1 MSVFAIKLAAMISML
16 IDHCAYVL
24 APPHYFLLRCIGR
37 IAFPLYCFL
46 IVNGLEHTHDRRRY
60 LARLL
65 IFAAISQ
72 LPFAMAFYPRESI
85 FTGLN
90 VFFTLAAGLAFSM
103 LCASRSERDGKWYAF
118 AAVTL
123 LYAAAVLPGSD
134 YGFGGAALIFLLYIC
149 RQKRALQ
156 VAALWLWCLWQ
167 YALELGSWEMF
178 AFAAAAA
185 IPMLLYNGRR
195 GPGLKWLFYGF
206 YPAHLPILGLYA
218 CGIWPWA
225 A

>member
-1 MSVFAIKLAAMISML
+1 M
-16 IDHCAYVL
+16 
-24 APPHYFLLRCIGR
+24 
-37 IAFPLYCFL
+37 
-46 IVNGLEHTHDRRRY
+46 
-60 LARLL
+60 
-65 IFAAISQ
+65 
-72 LPFAMAFYPRESI
+72 
-85 FTGLN
+85 
-90 VFFTLAAGLAFSM
+90 FFTLAAGLAFSM

-123 LYAAAVLPGSD
+123 LYAAAVLPCSD

-149 RQKRALQ
+149 RKKRALQ

-206 YPAHLPILGLYA
+206 YPAHLLILGLYA

>member
-103 LCASRSERDGKWYAF
+103 LCASRSERDGPF
-118 AAVTL
+118 VR
-123 LYAAAVLPGSD
+123 
-134 YGFGGAALIFLLYIC
+134 C
-149 RQKRALQ
+149 
-156 VAALWLWCLWQ
+156 WQ
-167 YALELGSWEMF
+167 TSS
-178 AFAAAAA
+178 
-185 IPMLLYNGRR
+185 
-195 GPGLKWLFYGF
+195 
-206 YPAHLPILGLYA
+206 AHSIK
-218 CGIWPWA
+218 C
-225 A
+225 

>member
-1 MSVFAIKLAAMISML
+1 MKIKNKAVLGRSAL
-16 IDHCAYVL
+16 ICTTLIWGTSFVVLKSALDSITPLWVL
-24 APPHYFLLRCIGR
+24 AIR
-37 IAFPLYCFL
+37 
-46 IVNGLEHTHDRRRY
+46 
-60 LARLL
+60 
-65 IFAAISQ
+65 
-72 LPFAMAFYPRESI
+72 
-85 FTGLN
+85 
-90 VFFTLAAGLAFSM
+90 
-103 LCASRSERDGKWYAF
+103 
-118 AAVTL
+118 
-123 LYAAAVLPGSD
+123 
-134 YGFGGAALIFLLYIC
+134 FGGAALIFLLYIC
-149 RQKRALQ
+149 RKKRALQ

-206 YPAHLPILGLYA
+206 YPAHLLILGLYA

>member
-1 MSVFAIKLAAMISML
+1 M
-16 IDHCAYVL
+16 
-24 APPHYFLLRCIGR
+24 
-37 IAFPLYCFL
+37 
-46 IVNGLEHTHDRRRY
+46 
-60 LARLL
+60 
-65 IFAAISQ
+65 
-72 LPFAMAFYPRESI
+72 
-85 FTGLN
+85 
-90 VFFTLAAGLAFSM
+90 FFTLAAGLAFSM

-123 LYAAAVLPGSD
+123 LYAAAVLPCSD

-149 RQKRALQ
+149 RKKRALQ

-206 YPAHLPILGLYA
+206 YPAHLLILGLYA
-218 CGIWPWA
+218 VKAIG
-225 A
+225 

>member
-1 MSVFAIKLAAMISML
+1 MATQDDILNSLKTLSALLYRHYGQKSVLL
-16 IDHCAYVL
+16 IDEYDVPLDKAFHHGYYREMVALIRGLFGQALKTNEYLQFAVL
-24 APPHYFLLRCIGR
+24 TGCLRV
-37 IAFPLYCFL
+37 AK
-46 IVNGLEHTHDRRRY
+46 
-60 LARLL
+60 
-65 IFAAISQ
+65 
-72 LPFAMAFYPRESI
+72 ESI

-123 LYAAAVLPGSD
+123 LYAAAVLPCSD

-206 YPAHLPILGLYA
+206 YPAHLLILGLYA